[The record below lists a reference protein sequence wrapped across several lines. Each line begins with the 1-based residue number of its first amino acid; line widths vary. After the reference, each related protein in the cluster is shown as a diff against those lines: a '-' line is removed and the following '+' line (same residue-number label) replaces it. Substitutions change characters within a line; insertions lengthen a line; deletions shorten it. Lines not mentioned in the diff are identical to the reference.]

1 MAGEGEF
8 HIRIESASF
17 IACMKVDFSAKLTN
31 AEILI
36 DGNGISGNN
45 FGLDRLLPIIT
56 AFVVYILAHTH
67 AHKCTLH

>member
-1 MAGEGEF
+1 MAGEEEF

-36 DGNGISGNN
+36 DGIGISGNN
-45 FGLDRLLPIIT
+45 FGRSLIT
-56 AFVVYILAHTH
+56 NNYRFCCLYFSAHT
-67 AHKCTLH
+67 CT